1 MLSGKLFILSPK
13 NIDKTISIFR
23 KAKTR
28 ADIIPALV
36 NAYPGEVS
44 SSQANYVSELKMYQL
59 TIDERD
65 KTKEKLNK
73 LDEEIEYIRNV
84 VDDPEKIRDVIIG
97 EIKQIKE
104 KYGYPR
110 RSKIINLNKQDTP
123 SNVSIVQILTNGAVI
138 FAETENPEQLSSDI
152 TPVSGEEVCLIDE
165 YGYFIKVNTNK
176 VPHDQPIMLT
186 SIGKHEM
193 GSCVAAVSNQSNN
206 IIMLTNK
213 GRIKYMPIDKI
224 PSNATRKPIIPT
236 TDGERIVS
244 VLEVP
249 DTTES
254 DILIYTNDGM
264 GKRIQTKDL
273 NKVTSVDSM
282 GQFILSGYEVSGMFC
297 INPNK
302 PFLIYVTRLGRL
314 RVNHSKF
321 LTTTKKF
328 GEPKPIITLSPQ
340 DDLIAVFCADKN
352 QTVTLNHA
360 DSRVSTVHIDSLPVS
375 TMSVE
380 PTRPKHV
387 PGCKVI
393 RATIS

>member
-1 MLSGKLFILSPK
+1 
-13 NIDKTISIFR
+13 
-23 KAKTR
+23 
-28 ADIIPALV
+28 
-36 NAYPGEVS
+36 
-44 SSQANYVSELKMYQL
+44 
-59 TIDERD
+59 
-65 KTKEKLNK
+65 
-73 LDEEIEYIRNV
+73 
-84 VDDPEKIRDVIIG
+84 
-97 EIKQIKE
+97 
-104 KYGYPR
+104 
-110 RSKIINLNKQDTP
+110 
-123 SNVSIVQILTNGAVI
+123 
-138 FAETENPEQLSSDI
+138 
-152 TPVSGEEVCLIDE
+152 
-165 YGYFIKVNTNK
+165 
-176 VPHDQPIMLT
+176 MLT

-302 PFLIYVTRLGRL
+302 PILIYVTRLGRP